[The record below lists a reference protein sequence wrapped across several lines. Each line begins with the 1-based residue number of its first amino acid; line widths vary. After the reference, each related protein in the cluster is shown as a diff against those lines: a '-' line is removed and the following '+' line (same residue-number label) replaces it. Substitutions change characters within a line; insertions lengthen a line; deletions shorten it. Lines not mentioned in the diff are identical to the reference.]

1 MLFIGAQTS
10 ESTLLTSLPSARG
23 LLKPLVHTP
32 SASNEATHV
41 SAANGI
47 FSGAALGGLGI
58 GLPDTLQE
66 TEGVTAGATGILD
79 DVATYMHLATVISAT
94 EYKAAS
100 LRWWN
105 AAWSLARELKLG
117 RELPQNSTKPSFQK
131 AASSKNMDMEGG
143 FDLEMGTDGIHQYLR
158 RADLMQDL
166 LGVITEETRE
176 ERRRIWWLLY
186 TMDRHLSLCYNKPL
200 FLLDKEC
207 EEL

>member
-23 LLKPLVHTP
+23 LLKPLVHNP

-41 SAANGI
+41 SAANGV

-66 TEGVTAGATGILD
+66 TEGITAGATGILD

-117 RELPQNSTKPSFQK
+117 RELPQN
-131 AASSKNMDMEGG
+131 
-143 FDLEMGTDGIHQYLR
+143 
-158 RADLMQDL
+158 L
-166 LGVITEETRE
+166 LS
-176 ERRRIWWLLY
+176 
-186 TMDRHLSLCYNKPL
+186 HLSRKPHPARTWTWKEALTWRWAQMGSINIRDELTLCKIYSGSSRKKPEKNGGV
-200 FLLDKEC
+200 FGGYFTRWTVTC
-207 EEL
+207 RSAITNRCFC